1 MLQQDYLVRLIM
13 RLIEA
18 ITKSLH
24 RAKDDDDPQGAAEML
39 ESAIGEATDI
49 DGAVLLSLAPES
61 IASIMQVSGVDPR
74 VAGYVARSLKLES
87 EYLVKAD
94 NLSLAAL
101 RLQQAEAL
109 GKAYGVDFEMP
120 LEDAID
126 PETVESLSES
136 EDVFQD
142 FDLSVFG
149 VSFPDEY

>member
-24 RAKDDDDPQGAAEML
+24 RSKDDDDPQGAAEML

-87 EYLVKAD
+87 EYLVQAG
-94 NLSLAAL
+94 NPSLAAL

-109 GKAYGVDFEMP
+109 GKAYGVDFEMS

-126 PETVESLSES
+126 PETVESLSQS
-136 EDVFQD
+136 DTVIQD
-142 FDLSVFG
+142 FDLSAFG
-149 VSFPDEY
+149 VSFSDDF